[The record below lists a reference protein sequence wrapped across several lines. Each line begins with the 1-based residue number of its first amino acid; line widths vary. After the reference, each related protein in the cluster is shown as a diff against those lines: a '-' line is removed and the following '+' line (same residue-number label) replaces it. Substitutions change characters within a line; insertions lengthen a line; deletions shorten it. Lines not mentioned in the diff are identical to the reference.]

1 MTKSIKQTKQ
11 ELDNIRAIAAE
22 TAVELQD
29 RYRSYLELLSQS
41 VRQQLIL
48 ASYQICTEFYPQSFL
63 DLPLSNKQSLQQ
75 TLRQIGIDLQPKLM
89 SIIEQQELEPEP
101 NELNLMAE
109 LIKNLPKAKIKN
121 KVQEDTETDIEEES
135 VEIDLESI
143 KAGLANI
150 EFIEIQALEES
161 ENQDAQ
167 RLKSENLEAEK
178 ETEPISQT
186 PAKEKIELDNPQHLL
201 LWHKQ
206 IERKIKKNLDR
217 ISKRANKH
225 LQDAKII
232 PARIPSK
239 IIDVAMQT
247 EGNKR
252 GKNGQRIPNA
262 PNIIHLAIETEL
274 GKKSKNNHSS
284 QISLLRLRLA
294 EIEFNDPMLNVHRN
308 QVRNLIEQIKKL
320 NKQYKIT
327 EKQLA
332 VAEAQAA
339 WRSSWYED

>member
-1 MTKSIKQTKQ
+1 MTKSIQQTKQ
-11 ELDNIRAIAAE
+11 ELDSISSIAAE
-22 TAVELQD
+22 TAIELQD

-41 VRQQLIL
+41 VKQQLIL

-63 DLPLSNKQSLQQ
+63 DLSLSNKQDLQQ
-75 TLRQIGIDLQPKLM
+75 TLRQIGIDLQPEFL

-121 KVQEDTETDIEEES
+121 KIQQDTEAGEQGSE
-135 VEIDLESI
+135 EIDLKSLKE
-143 KAGLANI
+143 GLANI

-161 ENQDAQ
+161 ENRDVE
-167 RLKSENLEAEK
+167 LESEDSEEEIEA
-178 ETEPISQT
+178 ISQT
-186 PAKEKIELDNPQHLL
+186 PSREKIEFDNPQHLL

-206 IERKIKKNLDR
+206 IERKIKKNLDNT
-217 ISKRANKH
+217 SKKVNKY
-225 LQDAKII
+225 LQDARVI
-232 PARIPSK
+232 PDRIPSK

-247 EGNKR
+247 EGTKR
-252 GKNGQRIPNA
+252 GKNGQKLPNA
-262 PNIIHLAIETEL
+262 PNIIHLAVETEL
-274 GKKSKNNHSS
+274 GKKPKSTQNLS

-308 QVRNLIEQIKKL
+308 QVRNLIERIKKL
-320 NKQYKIT
+320 NKQHKAT
-327 EKQLA
+327 QRQLA

-339 WRSSWYED
+339 WRSSWYEE